1 MTIHYTYTIT
11 RVDAAARCMDVVF
24 ESPGRQSVAVCT
36 RIPRKGESID
46 LVLDPYAPIG
56 YWEELDQDLEIPEV
70 GSQGASGVASMV
82 QVSAPEFTSDLTT
95 VAQVR
100 ERRLRDIANW
110 RYQQEVGGIDLN
122 GSLIRTDRESQAAI
136 GNAYSSLKN
145 GLVDRVSW
153 KTGDGTWVELTEV
166 EISVVASAVA
176 RHVRDCFDAEKE
188 LVEQLDQAMTGISDV
203 PGAIVA
209 ANSVVLP

>member
-1 MTIHYTYTIT
+1 MTIPFTYTVV
-11 RVDAAARCMDVVF
+11 RVDSDARCMDVVF
-24 ESPGRQSVAVCT
+24 ESPGRPSVTVGT
-36 RIPRKGESID
+36 RIPRKGENLD
-46 LVLDPYAPIG
+46 LVMESYAPIG
-56 YWEELDQDLEIPEV
+56 YWGELDQDLEAPEV
-70 GSQGASGVASMV
+70 GSRGASGVAALL
-82 QVSAPEFTSDLTT
+82 QVAAPEFASDMTT

-100 ERRLRDIANW
+100 ERRMRDIANW
-110 RYQQEVGGIDLN
+110 RYQKEVGGINLN
-122 GSLIRTDRESQAAI
+122 GSLIRTDRESQASV
-136 GNAYSSLKN
+136 GSAYSSLKN

-188 LVEQLDQAMTGISDV
+188 LVEQLDQALTGISDV